1 MDYYRT
7 IYSIFIEDNNN
18 NVWKL
23 SAIPPS
29 ISRKKR
35 QLRFN
40 PRWGPNH
47 RTDDGTQRI
56 ILLEIP
62 FTCKMAAVVC
72 SWHAPPPTLSPPF
85 PSFSLPPSLP
95 LAEAALPFPRRE
107 RWRGALR
114 RDACVK
120 RPNSLPPPHAHYT
133 GPCFSRRNG
142 SPWSSVERR
151 LARDGTPFQ
160 PLAHT
165 YLPGLWKINA
175 RG

>member
-85 PSFSLPPSLP
+85 PSFPLPPFLLSP
-95 LAEAALPFPRRE
+95 
-107 RWRGALR
+107 
-114 RDACVK
+114 K
-120 RPNSLPPPHAHYT
+120 RP
-133 GPCFSRRNG
+133 C
-142 SPWSSVERR
+142 
-151 LARDGTPFQ
+151 PFQ
-160 PLAHT
+160 DENGDAARSVATPVLSVPTVYHHHT
-165 YLPGLWKINA
+165 PITPGRA
-175 RG
+175 FRDETGRRGRPWNEGWREMEHPSSH